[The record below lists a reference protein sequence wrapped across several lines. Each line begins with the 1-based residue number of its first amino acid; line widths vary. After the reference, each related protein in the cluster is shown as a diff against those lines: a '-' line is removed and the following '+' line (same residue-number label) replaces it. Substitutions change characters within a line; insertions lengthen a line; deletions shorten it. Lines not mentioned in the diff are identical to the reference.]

1 MTNGLEDPSDK
12 KEFTI
17 PSLCLN
23 TIQFLVT
30 NKDCNSN
37 LNTEHLTLLLEKI
50 QAAMNNANQK
60 IKQAIS
66 DAQENKSQASTSDV
80 IDIAAKNVWLPSLH
94 IVLHIRSLGLCDVS
108 PIFNDYKN
116 QKHLMH
122 QKFMTEYKNFEKSQ
136 Q

>member
-1 MTNGLEDPSDK
+1 MGETITNGLEDPSDK

-37 LNTEHLTLLLEKI
+37 LNTEHLTLLLEKL
-50 QAAMNNANQK
+50 QGTMNNANQK
-60 IKQAIS
+60 IKQAIGE
-66 DAQENKSQASTSDV
+66 AQENKTNTSASDV
-80 IDIAAKNVWLPSLH
+80 IDTAAKNVWLPSLH
-94 IVLHIRSLGLCDVS
+94 IVLNIRSLGLCDVS

-116 QKHLMH
+116 QK
-122 QKFMTEYKNFEKSQ
+122 
-136 Q
+136 